1 MRTAVTG
8 TLPIAGSASAQDQFE
23 VDGGAGLLEPARAPA
38 GGG

>member
-8 TLPIAGSASAQDQFE
+8 TLPIAGAASAQDQIE
-23 VDGGAGLLEPARAPA
+23 VDGGAGWSSRPASPA